1 MIYTVEL
8 FNSDNP
14 GTRSPQWWKNFI
26 RGNKPGERF
35 NKESTNDRLLEY
47 SASYVVMSGGSS
59 APVLR
64 YVDFYDEQAY
74 LWFVLRW
81 L

>member
-8 FNSDNP
+8 FNSDKP
-14 GTRSPQWWKNFI
+14 GDASPRWWRNFI
-26 RGNKPGERF
+26 RGNPPGERF
-35 NKESTNDRLLEY
+35 NKESTNNRLFEY
-47 SASYVVMSGGSS
+47 AGSYVVLGGGSS

-64 YVDFYDEQAY
+64 YVDFYDEKAY
-74 LWFVLRW
+74 VWFLLRW